1 MPDHPVL
8 ETERLTLRAFRTD
21 DAPRVQR
28 LAGDEAVAR
37 TTFLPY
43 PYNAGHAESWIR
55 HQEEDYLA
63 GRLTNFAIELRATEE
78 LIGSIGLMLEP
89 AYRHAQL
96 GYWLGVP
103 YWGQGYGT
111 EAAKA
116 VVAYGFNNLQ
126 LHRIYAAHFS
136 NNPASGRILIKL
148 GMRHEGRQREHY
160 LRFNAFEDAE
170 MYGILRREFE
180 ESEAP

>member
-1 MPDHPVL
+1 MRAHPVL
-8 ETERLTLRAFRTD
+8 ETERLVLRAFRTD
-21 DAPRVQR
+21 DASRVQR

-43 PYNAGHAESWIR
+43 PYQTGHAESWIR
-55 HQEEDYLA
+55 HQEEDYFA
-63 GRLTNFAIELRATEE
+63 GRLTNFAIELRSTRE

-96 GYWLGVP
+96 GYWLGVA
-103 YWGQGYGT
+103 YWGRGYGT

-116 VVAYGFNNLQ
+116 VMAYGFNELQ
-126 LHRIYAAHFS
+126 LHRIHAAHFS

-160 LRFNAFEDAE
+160 LRFNVFEDAE
-170 MYGILRREFE
+170 LYGILRREFE
-180 ESEAP
+180 EKTG